1 MNYKQSVNYRQYKK
15 QKHTAQLDTGP
26 QANLKIIVIK
36 EDKVH
41 SEGLKSKEYEN
52 MFC

>member
-1 MNYKQSVNYRQYKK
+1 MNYKESANYRQYKK
-15 QKHTAQLDTGP
+15 HKHTAQLDTGP

-41 SEGLKSKEYEN
+41 SEGLKSKE
-52 MFC
+52 